1 MNRKTIMLG
10 VAGDSASGK
19 TTISKGIVEALGADQ
34 VTAICC
40 DHYHRYNRERRREL
54 RLSALH
60 PDCNYID
67 IMEQH
72 FRLLREGH
80 PILKPVY
87 NHKTGDF
94 DAPDYVR
101 PTKFIIIEGL
111 LPFHTRIMRLCF
123 DVKVYLDPPEA
134 LRRQWKIVRD
144 TTKRGYTEEQVLRS
158 MRGREDIAPRF
169 IHPQRAFADMIV
181 RFYPPSALDN
191 PADAGDSH
199 LNARLV
205 LLPTL
210 PHPDLSD
217 VLARSAPSEAGPPAM
232 RLELARHEGRPAD
245 FLEIDGSVCPEKAE
259 ELMDI
264 IRGHLPPN
272 AGLDESRLGRYQF
285 GHEERRSYP
294 LALTQ
299 LLIAYHLITTADQIA
314 RAGDRA
320 VAPYEVAPHEAAPQE
335 AAEAPLN

>member
-19 TTISKGIVEALGADQ
+19 TTISKGIVEALGPDK

-40 DHYHRYNRERRREL
+40 DHYHKYDREQRRAL
-54 RLSALH
+54 HLSALH

-72 FRLLREGH
+72 FRLLREGQ

-87 NHKTGDF
+87 NHETGRF
-94 DAPDYVR
+94 DAPEYIK

-111 LPFHTRIMRLCF
+111 LPFHTRLLRLSF
-123 DVKVYLDPPEA
+123 DVKVYLDPLEA
-134 LRRQWKIVRD
+134 LRRAWKIKRD
-144 TTKRGYTEEQVLRS
+144 TTKRGYTLEQVLRS

-169 IHPQRAFADMIV
+169 IHPQRNHADMII
-181 RFYPPSALDN
+181 RFYPPGHLGSEE
-191 PADAGDSH
+191 DAGDSH
-199 LNARLV
+199 LNAQLV

-217 VLARSAPSEAGPPAM
+217 VLAHSTNGHSHRPAM
-232 RLELARHEGRPAD
+232 RLELARSEGRPAD
-245 FLEIDGSVCPEKAE
+245 FLEIDGNVLTEKAQ
-259 ELMDI
+259 ELMEI
-264 IRGHLPPN
+264 ILGHLPP
-272 AGLDESRLGRYQF
+272 ASGLDESRLGIYQF

-299 LLIAYHLITTADQIA
+299 LLIAYHLISAAEQPAERQIESTL
-314 RAGDRA
+314 
-320 VAPYEVAPHEAAPQE
+320 PAAPT
-335 AAEAPLN
+335 AN